1 MMQLIHKTLLTKIV
15 LTSLYPKYLTRF
27 FLPVTER
34 EKIQRLKT
42 LERKKK
48 KFFKHKSNA
57 NKIFKKKLNTTMIQ
71 GIDNNYTINT
81 LVLKKKT
88 INMNSIVSISTKKI
102 LGKNK
107 FKHKWQAPLFLGYKK
122 KSINYINNLVRNFRI
137 FKTSKKRLYIIGL
150 QNKFLG
156 LYLVYSSGILGSLS
170 KKHLICGK
178 NILKTKLRKLKRL
191 KIYKTS
197 TVKQSIF
204 LPFKKLILH
213 RCSTIKIFKNFSK
226 SKRKR
231 SIYLRKGKYTFCI
244 QKKY

>member
-107 FKHKWQAPLFLGYKK
+107 FKHK
-122 KSINYINNLVRNFRI
+122 
-137 FKTSKKRLYIIGL
+137 
-150 QNKFLG
+150 
-156 LYLVYSSGILGSLS
+156 
-170 KKHLICGK
+170 
-178 NILKTKLRKLKRL
+178 
-191 KIYKTS
+191 
-197 TVKQSIF
+197 
-204 LPFKKLILH
+204 
-213 RCSTIKIFKNFSK
+213 
-226 SKRKR
+226 
-231 SIYLRKGKYTFCI
+231 
-244 QKKY
+244 